1 MNYLYVAPFFV
12 YLIGTSIA
20 AKFEGVSYSVAYG
33 VLMVGITGLFVYSA
47 RTARPEEAPT
57 GQKSPSTVG
66 PSEIRPHWRVVEG
79 VVVGIVGITLWIWLS
94 DLQLERRLLPEML
107 QPGERVSF
115 NPLDEFSTTWGKW
128 AFVAVRLFGLAI
140 VVPVAEELFWRGFLL
155 RWIIDP
161 NWEQVPLGQFSLRSC
176 LIVTA
181 LFTLAHPEWL
191 AAAVYCLLI
200 NGLLY
205 WRRDLWQ
212 CVVAHGVSN
221 LLLGIYVLKY
231 EVWYLW

>member
-1 MNYLYVAPFFV
+1 MNYLYVAPFFA
-12 YLIGTSIA
+12 YLIGTSVA

-33 VLMVGITGLFVYSA
+33 VLMVGITGLFLCLA
-47 RTARPEEAPT
+47 ATARPKAKT
-57 GQKSPSTVG
+57 AGDDRHSSVG
-66 PSEIRPHWRVVEG
+66 LSEIAPHWRVAEG
-79 VVVGIVGITLWIWLS
+79 FLVGVIGIALWIWLS
-94 DLQLERRLLPEML
+94 DLQLERRFLPEML
-107 QPGERVSF
+107 QPAERVSF
-115 NPLDEFSTTWGKW
+115 NPLSEFDSSWGKW

-161 NWEQVPLGQFSLRSC
+161 NWEQVPLGSFTWRSC
-176 LIVTA
+176 LAVTA

-221 LLLGIYVLKY
+221 LLLGLYVLKY